1 MQEKILVMVDFT
13 EEQKGILQQ
22 AAPDAVFEYV
32 VPKDVTEKMVHSA
45 DIIVGNPKPEFLKGA
60 ERLKLLQLQS
70 AGANQYNRESI
81 PEGCL
86 FACAT
91 GTYGLAIS
99 EYMLASV
106 LQIFNHLEKYH
117 DNQKTGIWKRMGYA
131 KSIYGSTALVIGLG
145 DIGGEFAK
153 RIKVLGGYTIGV
165 RRSDLSKPEYLD
177 EIHLTEELDKLI
189 PRADII
195 ALSLPETEQ
204 TYHII
209 NAHRLSLMKEDA
221 VLVNVGR
228 GTAIDSNALCDT
240 LNRGKLLGAALDVT
254 EPEPLPPE
262 HPLWSARGI
271 HITPHISGGG
281 TLPETQ
287 NRLARHCASNIQ
299 SFLEGK
305 PLKSVVDLETGYRK
319 LNMF

>member
-13 EEQKGILQQ
+13 KEQKSILQQ
-22 AAPDAVFEYV
+22 AAPNAVFEYV
-32 VPKDVTEKMVHSA
+32 LPKEVTRDMVHAA
-45 DIIVGNPKPEFLKGA
+45 DMIVGNPKPEFLKGA
-60 ERLKLLQLQS
+60 HRLKLLQLQS
-70 AGANQYNRESI
+70 AGTNQYSRETI
-81 PEGCL
+81 PEGCI

-99 EYMLASV
+99 EYMLACV
-106 LQIFNHLEKYH
+106 MQMFNHLEKYH
-117 DNQKTGIWKRMGYA
+117 DNQKTGAWKRMGYA
-131 KSIYGSTALVIGLG
+131 KSVYGSTALIVGLG

-153 RIKVLGGYTIGV
+153 RVKALGGYTIGV
-165 RRSDLSKPEYLD
+165 RRTDLTRPEYLD
-177 EIHLTEELDKLI
+177 EIHLTEELDELI
-189 PRADII
+189 PRADIL
-195 ALSLPETEQ
+195 ALSLPGTEQ
-204 TYHII
+204 TYQII

-228 GTAIDSNALCDT
+228 GTAIDTNALCEV
-240 LNRGKLLGAALDVT
+240 LNAGKLLGAALDVT
-254 EPEPLPPE
+254 DPEPLPPE

-287 NRLARHCASNIQ
+287 NRLARHCASNIRA
-299 SFLEGK
+299 FLEGK

-319 LNMF
+319 LNNR